1 MTEADRWFER
11 CLLERDC
18 DPGEHEPDL
27 SEQGL
32 TKSPE
37 FIPTNAVGQRAAF
50 EVKAFSP
57 KSKLGDLFARQRVAV
72 FDGKRLVVPIRNQL
86 GVAAGQVK
94 GLADKMPAV
103 VVLANPHGGHV
114 DMTVDGVLQAMYG
127 NGRYVIP
134 IDRESGSG
142 GPARYELGPD
152 GKFTYSHQYVSAVVI
167 LRRRELRDD
176 ASRAI
181 MDEVKTRPD
190 WESLSGAEQLDV
202 LRDAVAAN
210 ERDFP
215 EGEYF
220 HVDVIDTISAT
231 LPKGEATPLPDDWFT
246 GPLDTRWRHNLVD
259 GFEQVSGPAK
269 PLRL

>member
-37 FIPTNAVGQRAAF
+37 FIPTNAVGQQAAF
-50 EVKAFSP
+50 EVKAFSQN
-57 KSKLGDLFARQRVAV
+57 SKLGEQFARQKSGV
-72 FDGKRLVVPIRNQL
+72 FDGRRLIVPIRNQL
-86 GVAAGQVK
+86 GEAAAQLKGVAG
-94 GLADKMPAV
+94 KMPAV

-127 NGRYVIP
+127 DGRYVIP

-142 GPARYELGPD
+142 GPARYELGRD
-152 GKFTYSHQYVSAVVI
+152 GKLTNDHRYLSAVVI

-176 ASRAI
+176 AQRAV
-181 MDEVKTRPD
+181 MDEVESRPD
-190 WESLSGAEQLDV
+190 WESLSAAEKLGALH
-202 LRDAVAAN
+202 DAVAAN
-210 ERDFP
+210 EHDFP
-215 EGEYF
+215 DGEYF
-220 HVDVIDTISAT
+220 HVDVIDTISAMT
-231 LPKGEATPLPDDWFT
+231 DGPALALPDDWFK
-246 GPLDTRWRHNLVD
+246 GPLDTRWRFD
-259 GFEQVSGPAK
+259 GADGVAQVSGPAK